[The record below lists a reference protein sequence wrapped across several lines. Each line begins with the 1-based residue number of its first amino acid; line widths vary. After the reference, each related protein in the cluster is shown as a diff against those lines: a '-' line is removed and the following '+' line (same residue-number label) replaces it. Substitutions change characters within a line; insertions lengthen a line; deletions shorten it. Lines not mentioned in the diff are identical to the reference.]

1 MRNWKNEII
10 LLLFKQ
16 KITAT
21 LNNKK
26 SINKPLGE
34 LRMEKRCQ

>member
-1 MRNWKNEII
+1 MKLYYI
-10 LLLFKQ
+10 LFKQ